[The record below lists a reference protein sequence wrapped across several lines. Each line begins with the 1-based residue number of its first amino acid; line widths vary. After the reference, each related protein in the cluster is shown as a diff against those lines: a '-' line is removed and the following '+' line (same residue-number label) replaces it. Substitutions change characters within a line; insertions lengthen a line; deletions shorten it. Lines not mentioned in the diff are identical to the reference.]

1 MTALKHRVS
10 CDLRATFGKNMKP
23 APGCFW
29 RTGVLHGKADFGM
42 NRAVFPGM
50 GTKYG
55 VEKMMR
61 LIKRPTSLIAA
72 TLAVTMGI
80 ALPAN
85 ALAADLTGAYA
96 QCVAAGNADLIQI
109 DNRSV
114 LQEQIDQRFNHSVEV
129 AASEGYISST
139 RPTFIWAS
147 ETKVA
152 CGKAIGYLK
161 SSTIDAQYINKCE
174 CFYDRMVQY
183 LN

>member
-1 MTALKHRVS
+1 MTR
-10 CDLRATFGKNMKP
+10 LRKP
-23 APGCFW
+23 
-29 RTGVLHGKADFGM
+29 
-42 NRAVFPGM
+42 
-50 GTKYG
+50 
-55 VEKMMR
+55 
-61 LIKRPTSLIAA
+61 PTSLVAA
-72 TLAVTMGI
+72 ALAVTMGI
-80 ALPAN
+80 ALSAN
-85 ALAADLTGAYA
+85 ARAADRTAYA

-109 DNRSV
+109 KDRSV
-114 LQEQIDQRFNHSVEV
+114 LREQIDQRFIHAVEV
-129 AASEGYISST
+129 ADSEGYISST

>member
-1 MTALKHRVS
+1 MTRLMKH
-10 CDLRATFGKNMKP
+10 
-23 APGCFW
+23 
-29 RTGVLHGKADFGM
+29 
-42 NRAVFPGM
+42 
-50 GTKYG
+50 
-55 VEKMMR
+55 
-61 LIKRPTSLIAA
+61 TSKLSAA
-72 TLAVTMGI
+72 ALAVATGI

-85 ALAADLTGAYA
+85 ALAADLTNYA
-96 QCVAAGNADLIQI
+96 QCVAAENADLIQI
-109 DNRSV
+109 EDRSV

-129 AASEGYISST
+129 AASEEYISST

>member
-1 MTALKHRVS
+1 MMY
-10 CDLRATFGKNMKP
+10 G
-23 APGCFW
+23 
-29 RTGVLHGKADFGM
+29 
-42 NRAVFPGM
+42 

-61 LIKRPTSLIAA
+61 LLIRPTSLIAA
-72 TLAVTMGI
+72 ALAVTMGI

-85 ALAADLTGAYA
+85 VLAADLTGAYA
-96 QCVAAGNADLIQI
+96 QCIAAGNADLIQI
-109 DNRSV
+109 DDLSV
-114 LQEQIDQRFNHSVEV
+114 LREQIDQRFIHAVEV
-129 AASEGYISST
+129 ADSEGYINST

-161 SSTIDAQYINKCE
+161 SSTIDAQYVNKCE
-174 CFYDRMVQY
+174 CFYDRMARY